1 MRGENR
7 CLPSRLKQF
16 VSSPSILLHCND
28 TSVTSEQHQTKKFG
42 RRSSSADSKGCSS
55 LQGLCLKVTR
65 FVKDDKEVQSLP
77 RPTTRDVKSFRQ
89 RSLEC
94 QPWECK

>member
-7 CLPSRLKQF
+7 CLLSRLKQF

-28 TSVTSEQHQTKKFG
+28 TSITSEQHQTKKFG

-65 FVKDDKEVQSLP
+65 FVKMTRKFRVFHAPP
-77 RPTTRDVKSFRQ
+77 RGM
-89 RSLEC
+89 
-94 QPWECK
+94 